1 MSGRIFLSYRRADA
15 SHATGRIYDRLCD
28 KFNEKDIFFDI
39 DAIPLGT
46 DFVEKIEESVSA
58 CDLMLVVIGP
68 DWLDAKDA
76 EGKRRLDDPQ
86 DYVRLEI
93 LAALKRDIPIIPVFV
108 EQAQSPREV
117 ELPDDL
123 RALARRNGARI
134 SHVGFT
140 ADTEKLVRGIE
151 AQLNAINRARL
162 ARELDKRR
170 DELLAHGGAQPDKS
184 VRDNF
189 LDDATA
195 PGQAKNRGESEGGV
209 ETTPQPGA
217 VAPPATNKTRE
228 EIDDWVAPVR
238 HLLPVAIKVAATS
251 AAAGFVATHA
261 TTYAFAAIRGLQPY
275 EALATSLV
283 ALVIALCWGLIGAI
297 ISTLAGPSRG
307 TLHSAAAGW
316 AAQLLLVAVIFVLF
330 DRGEL
335 LQGLLHFGILL
346 GPVGALIGAI
356 TWSIWSQ
363 DQHNGLLS

>member
-134 SHVGFT
+134 SHAGFT

-151 AQLNAINRARL
+151 A
-162 ARELDKRR
+162 
-170 DELLAHGGAQPDKS
+170 
-184 VRDNF
+184 
-189 LDDATA
+189 
-195 PGQAKNRGESEGGV
+195 
-209 ETTPQPGA
+209 
-217 VAPPATNKTRE
+217 
-228 EIDDWVAPVR
+228 
-238 HLLPVAIKVAATS
+238 HL
-251 AAAGFVATHA
+251 
-261 TTYAFAAIRGLQPY
+261 
-275 EALATSLV
+275 
-283 ALVIALCWGLIGAI
+283 
-297 ISTLAGPSRG
+297 
-307 TLHSAAAGW
+307 
-316 AAQLLLVAVIFVLF
+316 
-330 DRGEL
+330 
-335 LQGLLHFGILL
+335 FG
-346 GPVGALIGAI
+346 
-356 TWSIWSQ
+356 
-363 DQHNGLLS
+363 